1 MTALR
6 RSVLR
11 FPPGIC
17 DRLDELAG
25 MASEALQR
33 EVPRSAVVRAAV
45 GTWLDA
51 TDDADPAQLVET
63 IRASLVKRG
72 RKPQQ

>member
-1 MTALR
+1 VTVLR

-11 FPPGIC
+11 FSPGTR

-25 MASEALQR
+25 VASAALQR
-33 EVPRSAVVRAAV
+33 EVPRSAVVRAAL
-45 GTWLDA
+45 GAWLDA
-51 TDDADPAQLVET
+51 IDDADPAQLIEA

-72 RKPQQ
+72 RKPQR

>member
-1 MTALR
+1 VTVLL

-11 FPPGIC
+11 LSPGTR

-25 MASEALQR
+25 MASAALQR

-45 GTWLDA
+45 GAWLDA
-51 TDDADPAQLVET
+51 IDDADPAQLIEA

-72 RKPQQ
+72 RKPQR